1 MEGRDAQDGSRTLR
15 YSTLDEAPVE
25 GAAATASA
33 STATQGERGEH
44 PSAYHANPHA
54 VLEEPLEHPAYM
66 GRGDKCSKRVRAD
79 SIDIMRTW
87 SGIIAG
93 GLLGIFIVLVAFQL
107 LQAQRQPLQPAQQ
120 GVEGAATSGNVPTAN
135 STGTQEGNLG
145 GNAQAE
151 KSSALPAA
159 PRVDRYPPDF
169 ALQTIDGEV
178 IKLSELR
185 GKPVWINFWATWCPP
200 CRAEMPEMKQKYAK
214 LKAQGLVII
223 GVDVGEDTEIVN
235 QFVTSKGFDWTF
247 VVDDTN
253 AISQQYLVSGIPAH
267 FFVGRDGLIKA
278 VQLGGIPGNMMDRH
292 LATIVGP

>member
-1 MEGRDAQDGSRTLR
+1 MEGRDAHDGGRMLS

-25 GAAATASA
+25 GEAVAASP

-44 PSAYHANPHA
+44 PAYN
-54 VLEEPLEHPAYM
+54 
-66 GRGDKCSKRVRAD
+66 GQGGNRSKRVRPD
-79 SIDIMRTW
+79 SVDIMRTW
-87 SGIIAG
+87 SGIIVG
-93 GLLGIFIVLVAFQL
+93 GLLGILIVLVAFQL
-107 LQAQRQPLQPAQQ
+107 LQAQRPPLQPTQQ
-120 GVEGAATSGNVPTAN
+120 GVEGAATAGSVPTDRGTGIQESSTGGNV
-135 STGTQEGNLG
+135 
-145 GNAQAE
+145 QAE
-151 KSSALPAA
+151 KNSALPPA

-200 CRAEMPEMKQKYAK
+200 CRAEMPEMKQRYAK
-214 LKAQGLVII
+214 LKEQGLVII

-253 AISQQYLVSGIPAH
+253 DISQQYLVSGIPAH

-278 VQLGGIPGNMMDRH
+278 VQMGGIPGNMMDRH
-292 LATIVGP
+292 LATIIGR